1 MFRLFSLLS
10 CLLLLLPAGPARPD
24 AGADTIVHAGRLLDV
39 ERGEYR
45 ANVLI
50 HIRDGRVIELG
61 EAGEELAAEA
71 TIDLRGR
78 TVLPGLID
86 THTHLC
92 DNAYMGDDFDY
103 WSLPAAAF
111 GIAGVVN
118 ARKVLEAGFTTV
130 RNVSDPYY
138 AGLAL
143 RDAINRGWIEGPRM
157 FVAGPMIT
165 MTGGH
170 GDWGSW
176 MAPENDDETP
186 AEAVADGPDGV
197 RKQARVHLKHGVDW
211 LKLSA
216 TGGFGSHGTVP
227 GAASYSEQEL
237 RVAVEEAEKQGKF
250 VAAHAHGEEGIL
262 NAVRAGVRSI
272 EHAGLMEERSMA
284 AMRDREIYLVMDLL
298 AAHYDL
304 IETAKTYEDKQLGT
318 DGASFYSA
326 YAERFRRA
334 HGAGLR
340 MAFGTDSGVYPH
352 GRNAEQ
358 LSLMVD
364 AGMSPMDAIRS
375 ATTTAAEL
383 LGLSGRAGT
392 VAPGSWADLIAV
404 DGDPLTDISVLTRV
418 SFVMKEGRVLLDSP

>member
-1 MFRLFSLLS
+1 MPHFLSLLL
-10 CLLLLLPAGPARPD
+10 CLAFLLPVGPARAD
-24 AGADTIVHAGRLLDV
+24 SGADAVVHAGRLLDV
-39 ERGEYR
+39 ARGEYR

-50 HIRDGRVIELG
+50 VIRDGRIIELV
-61 EAGEELAAEA
+61 EADDETAPEA
-71 TIDLRGR
+71 TIDLRNH

-130 RNVSDPYY
+130 RNVSDPFY

-143 RDAINRGWIEGPRM
+143 RDAIEKGWVEGPRM
-157 FVAGPMIT
+157 YVSGPMIT

-176 MAPENDDETP
+176 MAPEHGDDTP
-186 AEAVADGPDGV
+186 AEAVADGPDEV
-197 RKQARVHLKHGVDW
+197 RKQARVHLKYGVDW

-216 TGGFGSHGTVP
+216 TGGFSSHGTIP
-227 GAASYSEQEL
+227 GAVSYSLPEL
-237 RVAVEEAEKQGKF
+237 RVAVEEAAKQGRF
-250 VAAHAHGEEGIL
+250 VAAHAHGEQGIL
-262 NAVRAGVRSI
+262 NAIQAGVRSI
-272 EHAGLMEERSMA
+272 EHAGLMEDRSMA
-284 AMRDREIYLVMDLL
+284 AMRDQEVFLVMDLL

-304 IETAKTYEDKQLGT
+304 IETGKTYDDKQLST
-318 DGASFYSA
+318 DGESFYSD

-358 LSLMVD
+358 FSLMVD
-364 AGMSPMDAIRS
+364 AGMTPIDAIRS
-375 ATTTAAEL
+375 ATTTAADL
-383 LGLSGRAGT
+383 LGISGQAGT
-392 VAPGSWADLIAV
+392 VEPGSWADLIAV
-404 DGDPLTDISVLTRV
+404 DGDPLADVAALTKV
-418 SFVMKEGRVLLDSP
+418 SFVMKEGRVIRAVP